1 MEMFTVP
8 QLKDLLKK
16 CGLSCRGLKADLV
29 KRLLE
34 AEGSEVLGG
43 GAEALQ

>member
-1 MEMFTVP
+1 MEKFTVP

-29 KRLLE
+29 KRLLKV
-34 AEGSEVLGG
+34 EGSEVVGG